1 MICRVH
7 KCWNCGNS
15 ICKPQSIIFNDC
27 ENQCVKRLN
36 ATFTTKYLTLVTE
49 NNLIFPNQSVF
60 SPGALTLGMVYKVWY
75 EGWLLKL
82 NGNVFLGNFW
92 NFNVILFIFENSE

>member
-7 KCWNCGNS
+7 ECSNCQNS

-36 ATFTTKYLTLVTE
+36 ALFTTKYLTLFTE
-49 NNLIFPNQSVF
+49 DNLIFPKQSVF
-60 SPGALTLGMVYKVWY
+60 RPGALTLTDF
-75 EGWLLKL
+75 LLL
-82 NGNVFLGNFW
+82 LIGSTGNCHRYIKSF
-92 NFNVILFIFENSE
+92 